1 MGNNQKMLTILSQD
15 LFFACGLDD
24 CLELVFIAAVRN
36 LWKEAR
42 RHDNGVK
49 DGLTAGSFSL

>member
-24 CLELVFIAAVRN
+24 CLELVFIAAAQN

-49 DGLTAGSFSL
+49 DGLF